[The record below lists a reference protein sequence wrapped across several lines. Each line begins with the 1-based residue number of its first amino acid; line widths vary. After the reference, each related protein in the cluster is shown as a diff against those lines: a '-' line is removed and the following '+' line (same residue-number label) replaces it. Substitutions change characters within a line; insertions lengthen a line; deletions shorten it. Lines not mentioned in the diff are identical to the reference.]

1 MTKPVDQFDRPMRDL
16 RISVTDRC
24 NFRCTYCM
32 PKEVFNSKYQF
43 LPRTDLLSFEEITRL
58 ARLFAAQG
66 VCKLR
71 LTCGEPLLRKN
82 LDVLVAELAKIDGI
96 EDIALTTNASILTL
110 PRAEQL
116 RDAGLNRITVSL
128 DAIDEER
135 FRQMND
141 MDVSVEKVLQ
151 GIDNAER
158 AGFDNIKVNMV
169 VQKGANEEQIV
180 PMARYF
186 KDSKQ
191 ILRFIEFMDVGTT
204 NGWNLEQVVSGQ
216 DIIERIGQYFE
227 LESLEPNY
235 RGEVAKRW
243 RYVDGGNEFGLITS
257 VTQAFCGDCS
267 RVRLSAKGSVYSCLF
282 ATRGTDLRHLLRG
295 GANDDVVN
303 EVIAGM
309 WEARTDRYSEIR
321 GSGRSMAEEH
331 VLEKVE
337 MSYIGG

>member
-1 MTKPVDQFDRPMRDL
+1 MRDL

-32 PKEVFNSKYQF
+32 PKEIFNSKYQF
-43 LPRTDLLSFEEITRL
+43 LPRSDLLSFEEIIRL

-66 VCKLR
+66 VRKLR
-71 LTCGEPLLRKN
+71 LTGGEPLLRKN
-82 LDVLVAELAKIDGI
+82 LDVLVTELAKIEGI
-96 EDIALTTNASILTL
+96 DDIALTTNASILTL
-110 PRAEQL
+110 PRAQQL
-116 RDAGLNRITVSL
+116 RDAGLDRITVSL
-128 DAIDEER
+128 DAINEQR

-158 AGFDNIKVNMV
+158 AGFDNIKINMV
-169 VQKGANEEQIV
+169 VQKGVNEEEVV
-180 PMARYF
+180 PMAQYF
-186 KDSKQ
+186 KGSKQ
-191 ILRFIEFMDVGTT
+191 TLRFIEFMDVGST

-216 DIIERIGQYFE
+216 AIVEKISEHFE

-243 RYVDGGNEFGLITS
+243 RYVDGGGEFGLITS
-257 VTQAFCGDCS
+257 VTEAFCGDCS
-267 RVRLSAKGSVYSCLF
+267 RVRLSAKGSVYTCLF
-282 ATRGTDLRHLLRG
+282 ASRGTDLRHLLRG
-295 GANDDVVN
+295 GATDEVVN
-303 EVIAGM
+303 EVITDL
-309 WEARTDRYSEIR
+309 WRARSDRYSEIR
-321 GSGRSMAEEH
+321 GSGESVLEEH